1 MFIVYSS
8 NLNGYWLI
16 LLNLQVC
23 TVGMDGEMR
32 VWAGIDDDD
41 CENISLGE
49 EALALAVC
57 KDR

>member
-1 MFIVYSS
+1 
-8 NLNGYWLI
+8 
-16 LLNLQVC
+16 
-23 TVGMDGEMR
+23 MDGEMR